1 MQLKERISDL
11 VQETAARLG
20 YMVYES
26 SILFKGE
33 NSQIHV
39 KIDSLAGISHN
50 DCENFS
56 RELSA
61 RLDSDDILP
70 NYSLEVSSPGL
81 NRLLRSGEEFRRFA
95 GAPVK
100 VVYDEGAERR
110 VAKGTVASADDAAVT
125 VATEKGAIAISYKAI
140 TSANLDY

>member
-1 MQLKERISDL
+1 VQLKERISEL

-61 RLDSDDILP
+61 QIDNENILP

-81 NRLLRSGEEFRRFA
+81 NRLLRNGEEFKRFV
-95 GAPVK
+95 GAPAK
-100 VVYDEGAERR
+100 VVYDEATGRK
-110 VAKGTVASADDAAVT
+110 VAKGTIESADDTAVT
-125 VATEKGAIAISYKAI
+125 VATDKGAITISYDTI